1 MWCVYM
7 CPSAAPPPGPP
18 LPHPLPQ
25 FCAVYVDRALQ
36 SLSQL
41 PSCGASLLLR
51 DILVSL
57 PANTPPPLPGGLGEA
72 GR

>member
-1 MWCVYM
+1 MHLINVHICT
-7 CPSAAPPPGPP
+7 CDRL
-18 LPHPLPQ
+18 LPRPLPQ

-41 PSCGASLLLR
+41 PYCEASLLLR

-57 PANTPPPLPGGLGEA
+57 PVTAPPPLPGGLGEA
-72 GR
+72 DR